1 MKRKLFTF
9 LMAFL
14 ATVGNAVWG
23 QDLSSGDVNITSA
36 GNYTIT
42 GNGGSDHTITVNATG
57 DVNITLNNASANQN
71 GGDRSAFSIESGTVH
86 LTLVDENF
94 FISGHANAGIYVAEG
109 ATLIID
115 GEGSLTAECAKT
127 DGYSSSLAAGIGGS
141 SDNPSF
147 GTIWIKGGSITA
159 RSYSDGQNSGTNT
172 HAHGAGIGGGDNSSN
187 GTIIITGG
195 TVNAAC
201 EDLDGLVTSG
211 YYAAVGAGIGG
222 GYQGT
227 CDAIVILGGTVTAYN
242 TVSHGGNTGNNIG
255 TGYDYSGSKH
265 PSIIF
270 GKWDKNTTTS
280 VTCSQNSKDQTN
292 FLYALTGTE
301 DASQG
306 SQGNVTLPAGTQM
319 YLTAAP
325 TKATLNAY
333 TMTLNKTV
341 SQMDGNHTITVY
353 TEDGNKTPDEV
364 IGVYENLY
372 YGANCTVEV
381 PSNIHCT
388 MGHHFMGW
396 LTKEG
401 SNTSKITEPTEV
413 DGTVTV
419 ENSSKNKQVLRYETG
434 ESDAS
439 GIVKTDYYATWVDN
453 EMSILVKTET
463 DWSTNSAPVVSV
475 TPTEAIPLLD
485 YTFNAGTD
493 SENTE
498 LKVQDAVVSFST
510 TSGKENTLTGTPTLA
525 QDYDQPSKTL
535 TGITATVKVK
545 DSQGEGETVK
555 FDPFTIYKYD
565 MLITSAAINS
575 ENTHE
580 YNGLDHN
587 GTEGEPDHLLT
598 VKGKIENGDGTEFDL
613 REGVHYRIISYKFND
628 SSNETT
634 NATDG
639 VKLVNAGKYS
649 DITIMN
655 RLDNG
660 VKFDASFSGTTT
672 QVAQTADEK
681 KTTLSGDVTI
691 AKHKITVTPAS
702 SQNWTIGSKDN
713 PVINFTPPKGS
724 QVFSGETV
732 TEKVAYTGSL
742 GLSSTQNGS
751 AITGNPTEK
760 GTYYIVQNDLALT
773 DDQTSGFD
781 TDNYE
786 LAFTSGVTFAV
797 QESMTDN
804 DDIAIDVTA
813 TNISDLSDWT
823 YDGTEHMLTITV
835 KDGSEELT
843 KDTDYTL
850 SLSGGSSSSS
860 SDQLTAKNAG
870 EYTVTITGKGEYTG
884 SKTTSFTIKKATITK
899 VEANE
904 QTVTLGKVNDEFV
917 SEATS
922 GTVTLTGLQNDETP
936 IFNNEESKSLLKL
949 DENKTYDAVQEYT
962 DAIII
967 DKLELADA
975 EDGSFLAS
983 NYEFA
988 ENAITN
994 ATKGTLHVVAEEDI
1008 EIDFPEGEGSDITVD
1023 ADGNGT
1029 MVYNGS
1035 TPADIALTISIKDE
1049 ETPLTA
1055 GDYTITYAKEN
1066 TTIQNS
1072 DILNVGTYTIT
1083 VTITKE
1089 GNYKDSKA
1097 TKTLEVTARPLTVTI
1112 EDQTIEAE
1120 GSVETKITAE
1130 TVIVSGE
1137 VEGETAVFTA
1147 ESSLAST
1154 QTEFTAGTIYEGVI
1168 TKGST
1173 FALGNGEANNNFK
1186 ADNYSLPESIA
1197 AADLIVKQTTDGGS
1211 QTDPIDPTDDESV
1224 IELTGDWKDGVI
1236 TYDGNEHPI
1245 TGLQIK
1251 FTDSKTGTVTYKEV
1265 TISTV
1270 TYTPSGT
1277 PMDAKDYIAAI
1288 TLPDNAPISI
1298 TGGGNVIYVKLSIT
1312 KKAMSLDL
1320 HLPTSKDEVG
1330 DWNPAKAFEYDG
1342 LVTNC
1347 KTNVEETP
1355 SIKSDVDLVIVNGKA
1370 VLTGKP
1376 FIEDNTNTGF
1386 KYNNYT
1392 VKYLNNGM
1400 DITDEIED
1408 GTDDEGNVTLPD
1420 DLFPDGGSG
1429 DDDDDDDNDHGHGG
1443 SDINRPAKY
1452 YNMYVDSAATC
1463 DGVELWFDKNV
1474 VRAGNQASV
1483 YVKIEEGY
1491 DAEHM
1496 KLWFK
1501 RSLYGYWEELEEGV
1515 QPGEYIIYNVYT
1527 DIYVKA
1533 TDVEK
1538 DPTGIEEIEGVKV
1551 YAQNGSIYVYT
1562 PSRLPV
1568 WIVSM
1573 TGAVVR
1579 NEEQVGLQQ
1588 YDRLNQGIYIVR
1600 VGEQVFKIRL

>member
-14 ATVGNAVWG
+14 ATLSGAVWG
-23 QDLSSGDVNITSA
+23 QDQQTYT
-36 GNYTIT
+36 GNHEAIEINGGGTKHVTFNNLTINADAACKIT
-42 GNGGSDHTITVNATG
+42 GNTTVY
-57 DVNITLNNASANQN
+57 
-71 GGDRSAFSIESGTVH
+71 
-86 LTLVDENF
+86 LTLIGTNTLTSNGD
-94 FISGHANAGIYVAEG
+94 NAGIYVEEGSILIITEESEG
-109 ATLIID
+109 A
-115 GEGSLTAECAKT
+115 SLKAEARHDNEWST
-127 DGYSSSLAAGIGGS
+127 DNSDAAGIGGS
-141 SDNPSF
+141 GDKPNF
-147 GTIWIKGGSITA
+147 GTIIIKGGNI
-159 RSYSDGQNSGTNT
+159 D
-172 HAHGAGIGGGDNSSN
+172 AHCYTTTSVSHSNGAGIGGGTNSEH
-187 GTIIITGG
+187 GTIIIIGG
-195 TVNAAC
+195 TINALCYDNNTRVNNHAA
-201 EDLDGLVTSG
+201 G
-211 YYAAVGAGIGG
+211 AAIGG
-222 GYQGT
+222 GYNGT
-227 CDAIVILGGTVTAYN
+227 CDNITILGGTVTAKN
-242 TVSHGGNTGNNIG
+242 EGDNSHNGHNIG
-255 TGYDYSGSKH
+255 VGYEYSGQAH

-280 VTCSQNSKDQTN
+280 VTCSQNSIDKTN
-292 FLYALTGTE
+292 FLYALLGAE
-301 DASQG
+301 DANQG

-333 TMTLNKTV
+333 YMELVPSKIGT
-341 SQMDGNHTITVY
+341 DNHAVHVY
-353 TEDGNKTPDEV
+353 TQEGTKEPNDIITQ
-364 IGVYENLY
+364 YENLY
-372 YGANCTVEV
+372 YGKECIVNV
-381 PSNIHCT
+381 PSNLECT
-388 MGHHFMGW
+388 LGHYFMGW
-396 LTKEG
+396 LKNNTSIVQPENGTGTVNNSSGSETEKLLKFETG
-401 SNTSKITEPTEV
+401 SNDATGTQTITYTPV
-413 DGTVTV
+413 
-419 ENSSKNKQVLRYETG
+419 
-434 ESDAS
+434 
-439 GIVKTDYYATWVDN
+439 WVDN
-453 EMSILVKTET
+453 EQAIYVKKDTPWANDGQT
-463 DWSTNSAPVVSV
+463 VDDVKIQAPTVTVV
-475 TPTEAIPLLD
+475 PTEAISLLNYEFD
-485 YTFNAGTD
+485 AGG
-493 SENTE
+493 NTE
-498 LKVQDAVVSFST
+498 LTQESSKVQFVSQ
-510 TSGKENTLTGTPTLA
+510 TSNKLTGTPTLLNQEEYKQLENVKA
-525 QDYDQPSKTL
+525 KVSVPN
-535 TGITATVKVK
+535 TGIEVEVA
-545 DSQGEGETVK
+545 
-555 FDPFTIYKYD
+555 FDPFVIFENYVT
-565 MLITSAAINS
+565 ITSASINNS
-575 ENTHE
+575 TLT
-580 YNGLDHN
+580 YNGKARN
-587 GTEGEPDHLLT
+587 GDTDLEEDELLT
-598 VKGKIENGDGTEFDL
+598 ITGTIGSGEEIQTTNL
-613 REGVHYRIISYKFND
+613 REGVFYRIVSYQRNNTPSDTPADEF
-628 SSNETT
+628 SSTIIK
-634 NATDG
+634 D
-639 VKLVNAGKYS
+639 AGTYS
-649 DITIMN
+649 DIVIEPINGAKLSTTITGGKDTN
-655 RLDNG
+655 SDQ
-660 VKFDASFSGTTT
+660 VYDQCDISGTITISPYTITVIPTPNQTYELGQTEPLNISFAPVEGTKAINVADVNEKVHYTGNLSLKDVTGTPTNVGAYEIQQGTLELDDNQESGFKKENYKLEFSTT
-672 QVAQTADEK
+672 PV
-681 KTTLSGDVTI
+681 TLSVLKDISDENSGVSITI
-691 AKHKITVTPAS
+691 
-702 SQNWTIGSKDN
+702 
-713 PVINFTPPKGS
+713 
-724 QVFSGETV
+724 SG
-732 TEKVAYTGSL
+732 
-742 GLSSTQNGS
+742 
-751 AITGNPTEK
+751 
-760 GTYYIVQNDLALT
+760 T
-773 DDQTSGFD
+773 DD
-781 TDNYE
+781 
-786 LAFTSGVTFAV
+786 L
-797 QESMTDN
+797 
-804 DDIAIDVTA
+804 
-813 TNISDLSDWT
+813 T
-823 YDGTEHMLTITV
+823 YDGTDQSSKVTV
-835 KDGSEELT
+835 SVTGLNDG
-843 KDTDYTL
+843 DYTKEIT
-850 SLSGGSSSSS
+850 SSA
-860 SDQLTAKNAG
+860 SDKDVVKNAG
-870 EYTVTITGKGEYTG
+870 DYTVTITGNKEQFYTG
-884 SKTTSFTIKKATITK
+884 TKTETFTVKPITINTIT
-899 VEANE
+899 AQE
-904 QTVTLGKVNDEFV
+904 QTVTLGKEKDEFI

-922 GTVTLTGLQNDETP
+922 ETVKLGEVLSGETP
-936 IFNNEESKSLLKL
+936 AFNNEESKSLLKL
-949 DENKTYDAVQEYT
+949 DDSKTYNAIGDYT
-962 DAIII
+962 EAIII

-975 EDGSFLAS
+975 EDDSFLAS
-983 NYEFA
+983 NYEFGTD
-988 ENAITN
+988 AISN
-994 ATKGTLHVVAEEDI
+994 ATKGTLHVVAEENI
-1008 EIDFPEGEGSDITVD
+1008 EIEFPEGEDSDIAVD

-1035 TPADIALTISIKDE
+1035 TPEDITLTISIKDE
-1049 ETPLTA
+1049 DEPLTTN
-1055 GDYTITYAKEN
+1055 DYTVTYAKEN
-1066 TTIQNS
+1066 ANINNT

-1089 GNYKDSKA
+1089 GNYMDSKA

-1130 TVIVSGE
+1130 TVTVSGE

-1173 FALGNGEANNNFK
+1173 FALGNGEADNNFK
-1186 ADNYSLPESIA
+1186 ATNYSLPESIA

-1236 TYDGNEHPI
+1236 TYDGNEHPV
-1245 TGLQIK
+1245 TGLRVK

-1265 TISTV
+1265 TVSTV

-1288 TLPDNAPISI
+1288 TLPDDAPISI

-1347 KTNVEETP
+1347 KTKVEEMP

-1429 DDDDDDDNDHGHGG
+1429 DNDDDNNNPGHGG

-1452 YNMYVDSAATC
+1452 YNMYVDTAATC
-1463 DGVELWFDKNV
+1463 DGVELWFNKNV
-1474 VRAGNQASV
+1474 VREGNQASV

-1501 RSLYGYWEELEEGV
+1501 RSLYGYWEELEEDV

-1562 PSRLPV
+1562 PNRLPV